1 MNDLA
6 LNAADGL
13 AVARAR
19 AALAASTPNL
29 RSRDAASQLGISE
42 AAYVASDCG
51 RSAVRL
57 INDWPRLLDA
67 VAELG
72 PVMALTRNAHAVHE
86 KIGVY
91 ENITFAGAHALVLGE
106 AIDLR
111 LFPGTWKHAFA
122 VAAESAKGKQRS
134 LQIFDASGEA
144 MHKVHL
150 RAESDVAAFDRLVG
164 GLRASDQSP
173 DLAAAPP
180 PRPRADRPD
189 AEIDVPAF
197 REAWAAMEDTHEF
210 HGLITAHRLGRVQAL
225 RLAGADWAEPVA
237 PESLRQA
244 LTLAAEA
251 KAPIMV
257 FVGNRGAIQIHTG
270 PVERLMPTSPWFNVM
285 DPGFNLHLRED
296 AIAAAWIV
304 RKPTK
309 DGIVTSLELFD
320 AQGDTIALLF
330 GARKPGLPERR
341 DWRQLVAQLP
351 RRPVGG
357 GA

>member
-6 LNAADGL
+6 LERGDGM

-29 RSRDAASQLGISE
+29 RARDAADSLGIPE

-57 INDWPRLLDA
+57 VSDWPRLLEA
-67 VAELG
+67 VATLG

-91 ENITFAGAHALVLGE
+91 ENITFAGAHALVLGS

-122 VAAESAKGKQRS
+122 VTSATPRGTQRS
-134 LQIFDASGEA
+134 LQIFDGSGEA
-144 MHKVHL
+144 VHKVHL
-150 RAESDVAAFDRLVG
+150 RAESDMAAFGRLVG
-164 GLRASDQSP
+164 ALRAADQSP
-173 DLAAAPP
+173 DFSAAPP
-180 PRPRADRPD
+180 LRPGADRPD
-189 AEIDVPAF
+189 AEIDVPVF

-210 HGLITAHRLGRVQAL
+210 HGLISAHKLGRVQAL
-225 RLAGADWAEPVA
+225 RLAGEDWAEPVQ
-237 PESLRQA
+237 PESLRLA
-244 LTLAAEA
+244 LTMAAED

-270 PVERLMPTSPWFNVM
+270 PVERLLPSGPWFNVM
-285 DPGFNLHLRED
+285 DAGFNLHLRED
-296 AIAAAWIV
+296 AIASAWIV

-320 AQGDTIALLF
+320 ALGDTIALLF
-330 GARKPGLPERR
+330 GARKPGLPERQ
-341 DWRQLVAQLP
+341 DWRALVARLP
-351 RRPVGG
+351 RC
-357 GA
+357 ATA